1 MRLHPDAGAQVRRLR
16 GAVACQGG
24 ALVRG
29 DQPVAE
35 ALAAGGAELQLLT
48 PPGCSAAVC
57 GARYAQTCKDSLAL
71 PCECSGLSWARLRQL

>member
-48 PPGCSAAVC
+48 PPGCSATVC
-57 GARYAQTCKDSLAL
+57 GARRRALHRLAKT
-71 PCECSGLSWARLRQL
+71 A